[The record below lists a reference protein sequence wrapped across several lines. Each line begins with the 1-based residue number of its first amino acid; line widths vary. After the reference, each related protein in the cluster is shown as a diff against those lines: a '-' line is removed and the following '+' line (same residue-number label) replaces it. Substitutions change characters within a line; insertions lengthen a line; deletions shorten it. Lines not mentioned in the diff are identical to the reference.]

1 MTPHRLRV
9 LIFSMIFTGIVIA
22 GLFGWRSLHA
32 FREFRGD
39 RPEPAFSADS
49 QQMQTDVELIRDWMT
64 IPFVAKMYKVSR
76 PVLYKALDISPQGNQ
91 GKSLKQLNE
100 EYFPEAPGIVET
112 RVKAAVLEN
121 SQLPAPTPP
130 TLPAP

>member
-1 MTPHRLRV
+1 MTPHGRRV
-9 LIFSMIFTGIVIA
+9 LIFSMIFAGIVIA
-22 GLFGWRSLHA
+22 GLFGWRSLRA

-39 RPEPAFSADS
+39 HPRPAFSTDS
-49 QQMQTDVELIRDWMT
+49 QEMQTDVELIRDWMT
-64 IPFVAKMYKVSR
+64 IPFVARMYQVPR

-112 RVKAAVLEN
+112 RLKAAVLEG
-121 SQLPAPTPP
+121 SQLPAPASP